1 MRSLNDSNIEVST
14 QGFEIT
20 SSNMLKKLKRKRGKI
35 DLKKKTEN
43 FNRKLGFIK
52 KKLAVSSVLSTLP
65 NKVNFLRNI
74 GDEIE

>member
-35 DLKKKTEN
+35 DLKKK
-43 FNRKLGFIK
+43 NRKFQQK
-52 KKLAVSSVLSTLP
+52 
-65 NKVNFLRNI
+65 I
-74 GDEIE
+74 GIY

>member
-35 DLKKKTEN
+35 DLKKKKQKISTEN
-43 FNRKLGFIK
+43 WDLLK
-52 KKLAVSSVLSTLP
+52 
-65 NKVNFLRNI
+65 RN
-74 GDEIE
+74 